1 MALFITYL
9 AIKYARR
16 ARFVRLLRVAHI
28 SPDEYTSTR
37 AALLV
42 KQYGIHRVR
51 PLAGGYETWRQKN
64 FPLTP
69 AAVPPRTVPLLPFAV
84 TMTS

>member
-28 SPDEYTSTR
+28 SPDELKDKLEADANVVIVDLR
-37 AALLV
+37 LHLDFGCGAD
-42 KQYGIHRVR
+42 
-51 PLAGGYETWRQKN
+51 LARGDPACPGGSGESS
-64 FPLTP
+64 PGDS
-69 AAVPPRTVPLLPFAV
+69 A
-84 TMTS
+84 